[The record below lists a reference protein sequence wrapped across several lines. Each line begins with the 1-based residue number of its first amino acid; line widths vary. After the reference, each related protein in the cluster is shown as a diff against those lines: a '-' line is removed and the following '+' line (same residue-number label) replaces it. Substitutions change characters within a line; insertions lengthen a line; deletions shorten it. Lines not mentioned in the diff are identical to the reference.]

1 MKLVNIFSNQKLIE
15 RKITDKKLDKRLK
28 EGIKRKV
35 IPGEQWFRKPENWY
49 SITAYANPYKT
60 PYKELKILLKN
71 SKELKPILTK
81 TLKIFYGIGIA
92 DSENAINEWD
102 LQQQKYSEL
111 VVIDAI
117 NQFIEG
123 SIQGLQNLVYEY
135 PNSKIMFKGF
145 NAIFEDLS
153 RKDLIPSNRK
163 FKQITHIC
171 LGNTIGNFEQEEIF
185 GIFSKNMVKDDLL
198 LLGFQ
203 LDRNVNRILS
213 QYKKNLRFEK
223 LILESI
229 GNKIKNKNLVWK
241 WNSKENQIEAWS
253 NDILVFR
260 SKKYNN
266 SKFKKFISKYSLKIL
281 KEFIDGDVA
290 IFLLKKT

>member
-71 SKELKPILTK
+71 SKELKPTLNK
-81 TLKIFYGIGIA
+81 TLKIFYGVGIA
-92 DSENAINEWD
+92 DSENVINEWD

-111 VVIDAI
+111 VVIDVI
-117 NQFIEG
+117 SQFIEG